1 MFSKACQYAIKSMV
15 YIQNAS
21 SQGQRV
27 NLNEI
32 AEAIESPVAFTSKIL
47 QELKKKG
54 LLKSVAGISGGFNIP
69 DGKSITLKD
78 IIIAIDGDEMFT
90 NCVLG
95 LKQCNANN
103 PCPMHNLFVEERN
116 KMNIYLAKTQLKSL
130 SEDFELQKISLK

>member
-1 MFSKACQYAIKSMV
+1 MV

-21 SQGQRV
+21 SRDQRV

-32 AEAIESPVAFTSKIL
+32 AEAIDSPVAFTSKIL
-47 QELKKKG
+47 QQLKKKG

-78 IIIAIDGDEMFT
+78 IILAIDGDELFT
-90 NCVLG
+90 SCVLG

-103 PCPMHNLFVEERN
+103 PCPVHNLFVDEKN
-116 KMNIYLAKTQLKSL
+116 KMNLYLSKTQLKSL
-130 SEDFELQKISLK
+130 SEDFEIKKISLK